1 MRPGMRSG
9 NEASPVQLHES
20 DVGYKQERIRTGD

>member
-1 MRPGMRSG
+1 MRTGMRSG

-20 DVGYKQERIRTGD
+20 DVRYKQDRIRTGD